1 MITGEKINNNYHIPD
16 TQVKQSIEQIT
27 WKVNNL
33 MDTKVEHFGR
43 EILKHD
49 TQIIKPG
56 NFITDTKGEDQKRM
70 VINIGNKLYFI
81 NLTEI
86 E

>member
-1 MITGEKINNNYHIPD
+1 MITGGKINNNYNIPD
-16 TQVKQSIEQIT
+16 TQIKQSIEQIT
-27 WKVNNL
+27 RKVNSL
-33 MDTKVEHFGR
+33 SDTKIEHYGR

-49 TQIIKPG
+49 TGVIKPG
-56 NFITDTKGEDQKRM
+56 NFITDTKGEDQKRV